1 LKRGELKE
9 PAVLVRRKQTRL
21 YGPNRDELVYLPG
34 LPVISLFT
42 GAGGMDIGCEAAG
55 LCVVLQHEWEEVA
68 CQTLIANRPT
78 YFRHAALIQGDIR
91 NTPTGMLLRES
102 GLRVGECG
110 VVIGGPPC
118 QGYSTSGK
126 RQPDDPR
133 NSLVFEFLRAVR
145 DAKPHFFIFENVPGF
160 ITLSQGDFM
169 RRFLKEAHDAY
180 YELVYGLVDCAE
192 YGVPQRR
199 VRFVCTGTRRD
210 LVECEGVMA
219 SLPEP
224 THFAPADL
232 AVMEAIKASMLFPQI
247 EIQRFTHAPGI
258 RYFPDRPVLSPPSPT
273 FDGSRS
279 SGYLEFYDRLEREE
293 PDRIVRAPQSAE

>member
-1 LKRGELKE
+1 M
-9 PAVLVRRKQTRL
+9 
-21 YGPNRDELVYLPG
+21 
-34 LPVISLFT
+34 
-42 GAGGMDIGCEAAG
+42 GGSG
-55 LCVVLQHEWEEVA
+55 
-68 CQTLIANRPT
+68 CQTLIGNRPT

-133 NSLVFEFLRAVR
+133 KRLVFEFLRVVR

-180 YELVYGLVDCAE
+180 YELVYGVVDCAE

-199 VRFVCTGTRRD
+199 VRFVCTGTPA
-210 LVECEGVMA
+210 C
-219 SLPEP
+219 LPKISRP
-224 THFAPADL
+224 
-232 AVMEAIKASMLFPQI
+232 S
-247 EIQRFTHAPGI
+247 RC
-258 RYFPDRPVLSPPSPT
+258 RPVPYGNTPPAGVGGSPC
-273 FDGSRS
+273 R
-279 SGYLEFYDRLEREE
+279 
-293 PDRIVRAPQSAE
+293 